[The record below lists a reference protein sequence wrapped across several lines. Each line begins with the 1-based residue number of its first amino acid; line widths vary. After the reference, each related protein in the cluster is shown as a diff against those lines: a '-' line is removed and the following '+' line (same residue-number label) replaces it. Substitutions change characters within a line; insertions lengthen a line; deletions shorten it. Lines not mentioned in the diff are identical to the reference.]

1 MNRAT
6 ASIACLLLTCGS
18 LLSLS
23 TAAPAKLGPP
33 MICQPVEIGDSK
45 SLTPKS
51 GPINRKAAQAILGD
65 TIKLLEAEPSAL
77 VRMETIRRACMA
89 VQEHRDAGIELLGR
103 LSWIALDARQ
113 SGDASREAAALFNA
127 GYLAGCMNQLG
138 CDIDFNPGTKDSI
151 IGYAWISRALELS
164 NRDPEMEFGAAVL
177 TLPEMV
183 GAGRSDLD
191 AFTKRYEAHLG
202 LALKNAKPDSLLDKN
217 VKSHCK
223 VWGRSLKER

>member
-127 GYLAGCMNQLG
+127 GYLAGCM
-138 CDIDFNPGTKDSI
+138 KD
-151 IGYAWISRALELS
+151 R
-164 NRDPEMEFGAAVL
+164 
-177 TLPEMV
+177 
-183 GAGRSDLD
+183 
-191 AFTKRYEAHLG
+191 
-202 LALKNAKPDSLLDKN
+202 
-217 VKSHCK
+217 KS
-223 VWGRSLKER
+223 VV